1 MLGDAG
7 QVPSGMSVES
17 ACGPVTTAGGSQLVY
32 GHTLSNTELPPV
44 QGLVGHMT
52 QVGTKVC
59 ISDITTQ

>member
-17 ACGPVTTAGGSQLVY
+17 ACGPVTTAGGSQLVH

-44 QGLVGHMT
+44 QAHDPGWYKSMHFT
-52 QVGTKVC
+52 
-59 ISDITTQ
+59 DITTQ